1 MKYII
6 NRCSLINRHP
16 FIHRCI
22 STICFACEKIIKNH
36 KILEHKITEII
47 HHLFIN
53 GYCFMIKDTYQI
65 IEYNHCKITDNYTFQ
80 CGSHNS
86 ISYEKEQIFIF
97 TLNHLG
103 ISPIDGALKHSEI
116 LNTIQEYLLAIVKN
130 GGRPSGIFSVS
141 QFTSDEQKA
150 RTRDSIN
157 TVLSNIG
164 NKGLAAIVEGEYQ
177 WQNIG
182 ISPRELQILDIHNE
196 QCKMICTYFQ
206 IPPILMGFEDR
217 IYNNN
222 YETSRAIF
230 IEDFIEPLVQSI
242 IKII

>member
-1 MKYII
+1 MV
-6 NRCSLINRHP
+6 
-16 FIHRCI
+16 
-22 STICFACEKIIKNH
+22 KNTH
-36 KILEHKITEII
+36 E
-47 HHLFIN
+47 
-53 GYCFMIKDTYQI
+53 I
-65 IEYNHCKITDNYTFQ
+65 IEYNHCKIVDDNLYTFQ
-80 CGSHNS
+80 SSGYNT
-86 ISYEKEQIFIF
+86 ISYQKDEIYIF

-103 ISPIDGALKHSEI
+103 ISPVDGALKHSEI

-141 QFTSDEQKA
+141 QFTSDEQKV
-150 RTRDSIN
+150 RTRESIN

-182 ISPRELQILDIHNE
+182 ISPRELQILDINHE

-206 IPPILMGFEDR
+206 IPPILLGFEDR

-222 YETSRAIF
+222 YETARTLF
-230 IEDFIEPLVQSI
+230 MEDFIEPL
-242 IKII
+242 IKSLLKIF